1 MSTTYITGP
10 TDTYLTAIIT
20 HPDTANACYGGGC
33 ATPACHCTGAPKYQS
48 NRFVLPHVTP
58 PPSKRFHRRYCT
70 PPSQV
75 AVGQIRH

>member
-48 NRFVLPHVTP
+48 NRFVLPPLPHQSGSAADTAP
-58 PPSKRFHRRYCT
+58 RRRR
-70 PPSQV
+70 S
-75 AVGQIRH
+75 R